1 MSATRRWDI
10 PRTHSGRDTALAPV
24 PPHPSAS
31 AASVSS
37 VRETQLFWLSHSV
50 RVSICPRALTEKQ
63 GRWQVNLGTVPDPA
77 QTQATSETPSVPRVA
92 PRDVYRGPA
101 AHCPRTGAGRAGRCR
116 GCADCSPRGKVSRR
130 GAKPKQSSAE
140 HTGGGRATSG
150 GGRAQVGTRPQDSRL
165 GSRAYGGKG
174 GPLWRRGSHTPVGH
188 TRRRGLAPVP
198 DGSQAVTAGRH
209 HLIGHAH
216 VPRQP
221 PATRAPTMSHVGLR
235 NQTGTLLLGLN
246 VHFKHQGP
254 HAASAPAQDGSAL
267 GGEGFSGPEGQET
280 RAGVELGG

>member
-63 GRWQVNLGTVPDPA
+63 GHWQVNLGTVPDPA

-116 GCADCSPRGKVSRR
+116 GCADCPPRGKVSRR

-174 GPLWRRGSHTPVGH
+174 RPPLAKREPHPCGPHQKERARSCARWQPGRHGRPAPPDRPRSRAPTATSHTGTH
-188 TRRRGLAPVP
+188 
-198 DGSQAVTAGRH
+198 
-209 HLIGHAH
+209 H
-216 VPRQP
+216 VPR
-221 PATRAPTMSHVGLR
+221 
-235 NQTGTLLLGLN
+235 GTEKPDGY
-246 VHFKHQGP
+246 F
-254 HAASAPAQDGSAL
+254 ASGS
-267 GGEGFSGPEGQET
+267 
-280 RAGVELGG
+280 